1 MGLDLHR
8 QLRQTQE
15 LSKEIERALTLPP
28 QIQSLISDID
38 GMVGQLQRVRFN
50 LQATLTDFKLNGA
63 HIDRALYE
71 DKNNK

>member
-1 MGLDLHR
+1 MGLDLHK

-50 LQATLTDFKLNGA
+50 LQSTLTDFKLNGA
-63 HIDRALYE
+63 AVDRTLYG
-71 DKNNK
+71 DKNQK